1 MASVLPARLSVRP
14 PLAHPDGVLR
24 GGSTGAGG
32 SLHRPRKA
40 TAALRALRPL
50 AWPRTVPAQ
59 PRVALAKPGAA
70 QIAADRPHPAA
81 GTRRSAQPGAGT
93 ALNASVGCVRPP
105 HGEGAL
111 VALGTSASS
120 TDTARGPVGHPRSPP
135 PCRYR
140 SRAVRHT
147 ERRKHKE
154 LRGGCGN
161 PPSTA
166 PKALSG
172 VRLCPWLLVPGSLSL
187 VPCPWLLVPGS
198 LSHC

>member
-59 PRVALAKPGAA
+59 PRVALARPGAA
-70 QIAADRPHPAA
+70 QIAAGRPHPAA
-81 GTRRSAQPGAGT
+81 GTQRSAQPGAGT

-147 ERRKHKE
+147 
-154 LRGGCGN
+154 N
-161 PPSTA
+161 AVSTRSSEGA
-166 PKALSG
+166 VETHPAL
-172 VRLCPWLLVPGSLSL
+172 PQKP
-187 VPCPWLLVPGS
+187 
-198 LSHC
+198 